1 MILNKIKIANNLKT
15 DTELANYLG
24 ITKHTLSN
32 WRSRDTLDYGLVLS
46 KCEHIDLNW
55 LIKGEVEEAIK
66 IEVVESQKN
75 VEQLSDKKPEE
86 SLLNVMVDKFEAL
99 AKEHGYILKENESL
113 KSAVEKN
120 EEKIKPKSE
129 EIEMGM

>member
-1 MILNKIKIANNLKT
+1 L
-15 DTELANYLG
+15 
-24 ITKHTLSN
+24 
-32 WRSRDTLDYGLVLS
+32 
-46 KCEHIDLNW
+46 
-55 LIKGEVEEAIK
+55 
-66 IEVVESQKN
+66 
-75 VEQLSDKKPEE
+75 DKKPEE

-99 AKEHGYILKENESL
+99 AKEHGYILKENENL